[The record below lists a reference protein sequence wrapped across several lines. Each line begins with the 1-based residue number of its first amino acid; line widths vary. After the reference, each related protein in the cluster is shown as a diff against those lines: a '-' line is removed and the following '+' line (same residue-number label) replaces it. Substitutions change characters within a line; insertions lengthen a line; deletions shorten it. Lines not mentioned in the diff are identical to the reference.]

1 MKYDEALEYMK
12 NRINPLG
19 SVPGLDTTRELLK
32 RIGNPE
38 KELKIIHIA
47 GTNGKG
53 SVSAFLDGILRAN
66 GYRTGRYLSPSVVD
80 YREKIQVN
88 GQFIPKTKVSEY
100 LTALYEQADEMVK
113 DGFPHPTS
121 FEIETAMAF
130 WYLKDKKCDF
140 AVIETG
146 MGGKDDSTNVIPS
159 PLVCVFT
166 SVSED
171 HLGIIG
177 NTVEEIA
184 LTKSGIIK
192 DGTTVVV
199 APQKESILKV
209 FTDAAAEHRDVDVRV
224 IRREDIV
231 IPVKAGKV
239 KLPGMQKFSYK
250 NYKNIQIS
258 LLGEYQ
264 PENAAVAL
272 EAAEVLMAK
281 GVRLNEEKTR
291 KGLKETLWPARFEI
305 LGKKPPVIADGAHNP
320 DGVAHLMKTMD
331 GYFTNVPIIYIM
343 GVLKDKAVDEMI
355 HLSAAKAM
363 HIITVT
369 PPDNPRGMSAFE
381 LAQKIKEVN
390 PSVSAA
396 DSVEEALEEAC
407 LMAGPDGVILA
418 FGSLSYMG
426 KLREAYKLHA

>member
-1 MKYDEALEYMK
+1 M
-12 NRINPLG
+12 
-19 SVPGLDTTRELLK
+19 
-32 RIGNPE
+32 
-38 KELKIIHIA
+38 
-47 GTNGKG
+47 
-53 SVSAFLDGILRAN
+53 
-66 GYRTGRYLSPSVVD
+66 
-80 YREKIQVN
+80 
-88 GQFIPKTKVSEY
+88 
-100 LTALYEQADEMVK
+100 
-113 DGFPHPTS
+113 
-121 FEIETAMAF
+121 
-130 WYLKDKKCDF
+130 
-140 AVIETG
+140 
-146 MGGKDDSTNVIPS
+146 
-159 PLVCVFT
+159 
-166 SVSED
+166 
-171 HLGIIG
+171 
-177 NTVEEIA
+177 
-184 LTKSGIIK
+184 
-192 DGTTVVV
+192 
-199 APQKESILKV
+199 
-209 FTDAAAEHRDVDVRV
+209 RV

-272 EAAEVLMAK
+272 ETAEVLMAK

>member
-100 LTALYEQADEMVK
+100 LTALYEKADEMVK

-177 NTVEEIA
+177 NNVEEIA

-272 EAAEVLMAK
+272 ETAEVLSAK
-281 GVRLNEEKTR
+281 GVRLNEEKTK

-426 KLREAYKLHA
+426 KLREAYKLHS

>member
-100 LTALYEQADEMVK
+100 LTALYEKADEMVK

-177 NTVEEIA
+177 NNVEEIA

-272 EAAEVLMAK
+272 ETAEVLMAK

>member
-100 LTALYEQADEMVK
+100 LTALYEKADEMVK